1 MQIIHRC
8 CCGLDVHK
16 KLIVACLIS
25 LNEAGEFQKEI
36 RSFATMTKDILAL
49 ADWLTS
55 AGCTHIAMESTGVYW
70 RPIWNLLEE
79 QFELLLVN
87 AQHIK
92 AVPGRKTDIK
102 DAEWI
107 ADLLQHGLLRA
118 SFVPP
123 APQRHLRELTRYRS
137 TLLAERARLVNRLHK
152 VLEDTNLKLT
162 AVVTNIMGLSARD
175 MLNALLQGETNPEVL
190 AKLARGKL
198 RKKRQDLEQALVGRV
213 DDHHRFLL
221 TSLLTHIDFLDEQV
235 ADCNDK
241 IEQFVSLPSDEK
253 TELIS
258 SALDDQQQEQAS
270 RASTAVGTEA
280 MLAQDRVPEDGS
292 KVPLSYQQ
300 AIALLDSIPGINQRI
315 AEIFIAEVG
324 TDMQRFPTAGHLASW
339 VGICPGNHQSAGK
352 QIRGTTRKGDRWLR
366 QALIEA
372 AQGAMRTK
380 DTYLS
385 AQGRRLTHRRGKKRA
400 VVAVA
405 HTILIIA
412 YHVLQ
417 RQQPYQDLGSN
428 YFDERERSAVERQ
441 SVRRLEKLGFKVTL
455 ETAGEAA

>member
-1 MQIIHRC
+1 MQIVHRC

-70 RPIWNLLEE
+70 RPIWNLLED

-118 SFVPP
+118 SFVPS

-162 AVVTNIMGLSARD
+162 AVVTTIMGLSARD
-175 MLNALLQGETNPEVL
+175 MLDALLQGETHPEVL

-198 RKKRQDLEQALVGRV
+198 RKKREDLEQALVGRV

-241 IEQFVSLPSDEK
+241 IEQVVSAPSDEK
-253 TELIS
+253 TEPIS
-258 SALDDQQQEQAS
+258 SALDAQQQEQAS
-270 RASTAVGTEA
+270 LASTPVGTEA
-280 MLAQDRVPEDGS
+280 MLAQDRVPEDGP
-292 KVPLSYQQ
+292 KVPLSHQQ
-300 AIALLDSIPGINQRI
+300 AIALLDSIPGVNQRI
-315 AEIFIAEVG
+315 AEIIIAEVG

-352 QIRGTTRKGDRWLR
+352 QLRGTTRKGDRWLR
-366 QALIEA
+366 QARISA

-441 SVRRLEKLGFKVTL
+441 SVRRLEQLGFKVTL